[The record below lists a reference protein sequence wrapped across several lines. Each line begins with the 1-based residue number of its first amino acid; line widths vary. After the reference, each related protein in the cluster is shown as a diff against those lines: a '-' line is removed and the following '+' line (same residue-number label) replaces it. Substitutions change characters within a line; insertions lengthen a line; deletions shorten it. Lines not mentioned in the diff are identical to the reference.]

1 MTATDITHDYIVEK
15 LSAQFPE
22 KILTRDEPFG
32 LLSLNVP
39 REEVIQIIKWLKED
53 AELQFIFM
61 TDLCG
66 VHFPEQPGQEL
77 GVIYHLHSFIHNIR
91 LRLRTFF
98 PSNDPVIPTATS
110 VFKAANWMERETFDF
125 FGIQFTGHPDLRR
138 ILNVDE
144 MDYFPLLKQYPLED
158 GTRTD
163 KDDKY
168 FGR

>member
-1 MTATDITHDYIVEK
+1 MTATDITHESIVER
-15 LSAQFPE
+15 LSAQFPG
-22 KILTRDEPFG
+22 KILTNDEPFG

-39 REEVIQIIKWLKED
+39 REDVIDIIKWLKED
-53 AELQFIFM
+53 AAFQFIFL

-66 VHFPEQPGQEL
+66 VHFPEQSGQEL
-77 GVIYHLHSFIHNIR
+77 GVIYHLHSLVHNIR

-98 PSNDPVIPTATS
+98 PANDPVVPTATT

-125 FGIQFTGHPDLRR
+125 FGIRFTGHPDLRR
-138 ILNVDE
+138 ILNVDD
-144 MDYFPLLKQYPLED
+144 MDYHPMLKQYPLED

>member
-1 MTATDITHDYIVEK
+1 MTATDITHDYIVDK
-15 LSAQFPE
+15 LSTQFPD
-22 KILTRDEPFG
+22 KILARDEPFG

-66 VHFPEQPGQEL
+66 VHFPEQSGQEL

-98 PSNDPVIPTATS
+98 PANDPVVPTATT
-110 VFKAANWMERETFDF
+110 VFKSANWQERETFDF
-125 FGIQFTGHPDLRR
+125 FGIQFAGHPDLRR
-138 ILNVDE
+138 ILNVDD
-144 MDYFPLLKQYPLED
+144 MTYHPLLKQYPLED

>member
-1 MTATDITHDYIVEK
+1 MTATDITHDYIVDK
-15 LSAQFPE
+15 LSAQFPD
-22 KILTRDEPFG
+22 KILARDEPFG

-39 REEVIQIIKWLKED
+39 REEVVSIIKWLKED

-66 VHFPEQPGQEL
+66 VHFPEQTGQEL

-98 PSNDPVIPTATS
+98 PANDPVVPTATT
-110 VFKAANWMERETFDF
+110 VFKSANWQERETFDF

-138 ILNVDE
+138 ILNVDD
-144 MDYFPLLKQYPLED
+144 MTYHPLLKQYPLED

>member
-66 VHFPEQPGQEL
+66 VHFPEQLGQEL

-98 PSNDPVIPTATS
+98 PANDPIVPTATS

>member
-1 MTATDITHDYIVEK
+1 MTATDITHESIVER
-15 LSAQFPE
+15 LSAQFPG
-22 KILTRDEPFG
+22 KILSHDAPFG

-39 REEVIQIIKWLKED
+39 REDVIDILKWLKED
-53 AELQFIFM
+53 SAFQFIFL

-66 VHFPEQPGQEL
+66 VHFPEQSGQEL
-77 GVIYHLHSFIHNIR
+77 GVIYHVHSLVHNIR

-98 PSNDPVIPTATS
+98 PANDPVVPTATT
-110 VFKAANWMERETFDF
+110 VFKGANWMERETFDF
-125 FGIQFTGHPDLRR
+125 FGIRFTGHPDLRR
-138 ILNVDE
+138 ILNVDD
-144 MDYFPLLKQYPLED
+144 MDYHPLLKQYPLED